1 MKTKFL
7 LAIGAILAVLLC
19 YLVIRILSGVF
30 SLASGA
36 LNMFLGIIIIAALL
50 LIVAWMFYYA
60 LLCWH

>member
-60 LLCWH
+60 KHH

>member
-7 LAIGAILAVLLC
+7 LAIGAILAFLLC

-60 LLCWH
+60 KHH

>member
-7 LAIGAILAVLLC
+7 LAIGVILAVLLC

-36 LNMFLGIIIIAALL
+36 LNMFLGIIVIAALL

-60 LLCWH
+60 KHH

>member
-36 LNMFLGIIIIAALL
+36 LNMFLGIIVIAALL

-60 LLCWH
+60 KHH